1 MDTYFLG
8 VANANARNAR
18 EWMEYATV
26 LEERLLIANA
36 NRQAAHALKDVAS
49 AELRKLDPKHY
60 LPVQSNRQKISNAAY
75 EDALASG
82 TGR

>member
-26 LEERLLIANA
+26 LEERLLVANA
-36 NRQAAHALKDVAS
+36 NRQAALALKDVVI
-49 AELRKLDPKHY
+49 AEVRKRDPKHY
-60 LPVQSNRQKISNAAY
+60 LTVQSNRQKIFNAAY